1 MILEATALITFLKL
15 LNIDAGRIIEGL
27 FIFFTAFSF
36 MMFISWKY
44 VWPMFKKFIET
55 MDELKSSVTD
65 LNKTLQEHIVQTD
78 LRLQE
83 GTENFESLGAQI
95 AELTKRIHALEHK
108 EN

>member
-1 MILEATALITFLKL
+1 MIEATTIIALLKSL
-15 LNIDAGRIIEGL
+15 GIDAGRIIEGL

-36 MMFISWKY
+36 MMFVSWKH
-44 VWPMFKKFIET
+44 VWPMLKKFIET

-83 GTENFESLGAQI
+83 GTENFESLRTQI
-95 AELTKRIHALEHK
+95 TELTKRITALESK
-108 EN
+108 ED

>member
-1 MILEATALITFLKL
+1 MMEATTIIALLKSL
-15 LNIDAGRIIEGL
+15 GIDAGRIIEGL

-36 MMFISWKY
+36 MMFVSWKH
-44 VWPMFKKFIET
+44 VWPMLKKFIET

-83 GTENFESLGAQI
+83 GTENFESLSKQI
-95 AELTKRIHALEHK
+95 SELNMRLNALESK
-108 EN
+108 ED

>member
-1 MILEATALITFLKL
+1 MIEATTIIALLKSL
-15 LNIDAGRIIEGL
+15 GIDAGRIIEGL

-36 MMFISWKY
+36 MMFVSWKH
-44 VWPMFKKFIET
+44 VWPMLKKFIET

-83 GTENFESLGAQI
+83 GTENFESLKNQI
-95 AELTKRIHALEHK
+95 TELTKRITALESK
-108 EN
+108 ED

>member
-1 MILEATALITFLKL
+1 MLIEATAMITFLKTIG
-15 LNIDAGRIIEGL
+15 IDAGRIVEGL

-36 MMFISWKY
+36 MLYVSWRH

-55 MDELKSSVTD
+55 MDELKTSVTD

-83 GTENFESLGAQI
+83 GTENFEILKRKI
-95 AELTKRIHALEHK
+95 DELTKRIIAIESK
-108 EN
+108 GD

>member
-1 MILEATALITFLKL
+1 MLLEATALITFLKSIG
-15 LNIDAGRIIEGL
+15 IDAGRIIEGL

-36 MMFISWKY
+36 MLYVSWKH
-44 VWPMFKKFIET
+44 VWPMLKKFIET

-83 GTENFESLGAQI
+83 GTENFESLRAQI
-95 AELTKRIHALEHK
+95 TELTKRITALESK
-108 EN
+108 ED